1 MTFYVGS
8 TLITPTITKIG
19 SSGTTVTCINQ
30 TNHIIS
36 ENEKV
41 WINENNDTSVCID
54 FNNATEN
61 SIMGYAITSAAINEN
76 VTVEILK
83 PRKSKVTIQ
92 VTQSGNVK
100 HVYIDNQEVYGD
112 SIFANVGT
120 HTYIVSTAEEG
131 IVSGTFTITQQDL
144 ISGYN
149 LSVDMTS
156 ASNYRLTVT
165 PKLNGSAVQAYTTLS
180 YTYSGIS
187 ISYNTNEIYIP
198 SNTTVSCY
206 ASTTIDYINY
216 EASDT
221 VLVTTNTNKDLNL
234 EIARIDTTIIVD
246 ENATVTIEEAE

>member
-8 TLITPTITKIG
+8 TLITPTITKGG

-30 TNHIIS
+30 TDHAIT

-41 WINENNDTSVCID
+41 WINESNNSMVCVDFSSVTQD
-54 FNNATEN
+54 
-61 SIMGYAITSAAINEN
+61 SVMGYATTAASVNEN
-76 VTVEILK
+76 VIVEILK
-83 PRKSKVTIQ
+83 PRKARVTIT

-100 HVYIDNQEVYGD
+100 HVYIDNQEVYGE
-112 SIFANVGT
+112 STFASVGT
-120 HTYIVSTAEEG
+120 HTYVVSTAEEG
-131 IVSGTFTITQQDL
+131 IVSGSFTITQQDL
-144 ISGYN
+144 VSGYN

-156 ASNYRLTVT
+156 ASSYRLTVT
-165 PKLNGSAVQAYTTLS
+165 PKLDGTAVQAYTTLS
-180 YTYSGIS
+180 YTYSGIN
-187 ISYNTNEIYIP
+187 ISYNTNEIYVP